1 MTTLPTSTPSTT
13 TKLLLLL
20 ITWCWISSGVNVN
33 VVRAEP
39 ELEWSSEVCAQLGQ
53 DYASFD
59 YCAEIIF
66 CEATTD
72 DRALQQQHYADNHN
86 NEQELQQKQ
95 YLRGAIIESRAMEGA
110 AYGDLNTK
118 HDTSTSVSG
127 TTSTTSTDPSHAN
140 NNAQQQQQQHYKEHP
155 ALFGWRLAN
164 KSGCS
169 WPGPLIRMKAGT
181 SYGLFVKGA
190 SSSSSNSDSKVNLHI
205 HGLHV
210 SGHGNGDDIRRA
222 VSGSDVIVYNVTLPA
237 DHMGGTFWYHS
248 HRHGRSYSHLK
259 GGAFGMA
266 IVEDNLEDQI
276 QINDDDDVDVQVQ
289 QFLKN
294 EQRMVLANLPGLPG
308 SFMASAASTHYS
320 WKSNEWY
327 RLRVLTMSIDS
338 HMTNHNLEFLP
349 TKNVKKD
356 EIMDGPCETRAIAH
370 DGVLRF
376 RVPAEAARKYSLNG
390 ASRIDLAIRCHAN
403 AHVSV
408 GGTVVAS
415 ISVDANEASSSSTS
429 TSPSPF
435 RANGQAWESKR
446 PNYLSDLR
454 QATVSAADK
463 WAVKVGEHDI
473 NGVSFS
479 MEHTMCKN
487 EYGGTGDDFRF
498 GTVNEWEIAPTM
510 HPFHVH
516 MYPMQ
521 VVSPEGCDAHEY
533 GEFYDSLSYMNDYRN
548 PDKPPCK
555 VRMNFV
561 DVGGLTALHCHMPQH
576 EDQGSLA
583 LIDVKG
589 DHPVQP
595 DYPRVYKCHG
605 DGPCDEPREIK
616 ACHE

>member
-1 MTTLPTSTPSTT
+1 
-13 TKLLLLL
+13 
-20 ITWCWISSGVNVN
+20 
-33 VVRAEP
+33 
-39 ELEWSSEVCAQLGQ
+39 
-53 DYASFD
+53 
-59 YCAEIIF
+59 
-66 CEATTD
+66 
-72 DRALQQQHYADNHN
+72 
-86 NEQELQQKQ
+86 
-95 YLRGAIIESRAMEGA
+95 
-110 AYGDLNTK
+110 
-118 HDTSTSVSG
+118 
-127 TTSTTSTDPSHAN
+127 
-140 NNAQQQQQQHYKEHP
+140 
-155 ALFGWRLAN
+155 
-164 KSGCS
+164 
-169 WPGPLIRMKAGT
+169 
-181 SYGLFVKGA
+181 
-190 SSSSSNSDSKVNLHI
+190 
-205 HGLHV
+205 
-210 SGHGNGDDIRRA
+210 
-222 VSGSDVIVYNVTLPA
+222 
-237 DHMGGTFWYHS
+237 
-248 HRHGRSYSHLK
+248 
-259 GGAFGMA
+259 MA
-266 IVEDNLEDQI
+266 IVEDNSNYIQNDI
-276 QINDDDDVDVQVQ
+276 QIQ

-320 WKSNEWY
+320 WNSNEWY

-349 TKNVKKD
+349 IVNDNEYEESSSYSSID
-356 EIMDGPCETRAIAH
+356 EHPCETRAIAH

-376 RVPAEAARKYSLNG
+376 TVPAEAASKYSLNG

-415 ISVDANEASSSSTS
+415 ISVGTNESTS

-435 RANGQAWESKR
+435 GANGQAWESKR

-487 EYGGTGDDFRF
+487 EYGGQFTF